1 MSWEGRKGVRVEWGG
16 KVRKVCELSE
26 VARWER
32 WENSEVARLERWE
45 RNELAIWG
53 KGRIVSREGGMEF
66 KDKIVLHCSGEAKS
80 NQGFTEGVP

>member
-32 WENSEVARLERWE
+32 WENSEVARLERWG
-45 RNELAIWG
+45 RNEVAIWERSEG
-53 KGRIVSREGGMEF
+53 SEQGRWDGI
-66 KDKIVLHCSGEAKS
+66 
-80 NQGFTEGVP
+80 